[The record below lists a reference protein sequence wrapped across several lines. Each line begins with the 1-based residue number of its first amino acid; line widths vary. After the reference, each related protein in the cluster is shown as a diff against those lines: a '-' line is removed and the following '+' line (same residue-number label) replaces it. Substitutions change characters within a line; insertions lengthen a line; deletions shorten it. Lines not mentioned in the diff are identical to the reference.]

1 MHAIRQ
7 WFEKFCEAWTAC
19 ALCMVQGDLSVF
31 SIDHALTASKT
42 GSVAATAVT
51 LCFLVRIKSEIVLVW
66 LTGLLT
72 ACVDIMIHPSHFGP
86 EWLESIVTGVGA
98 MILAYVFLLW
108 KRGKHV

>member
-42 GSVAATAVT
+42 GSVAATAFT
-51 LCFLVRIKSEIVLVW
+51 LCILGRIKSEIVLVW
-66 LTGLLT
+66 FTGLLS
-72 ACVDIMIHPSHFGP
+72 A